1 MKYNNILFYFDV
13 GVLDRHIWHQ
23 FDIFCR
29 CGNADKDILSVYC
42 LKGECQP
49 KYIRDSPICGTRLP
63 HDSHG
68 CIDGSLIDWKKAHNV
83 RNFSASIND
92 HSACVW
98 ECKVFQLNI
107 FDCFFS
113 IFI

>member
-1 MKYNNILFYFDV
+1 MTPAFVF
-13 GVLDRHIWHQ
+13 
-23 FDIFCR
+23 R

-42 LKGECQP
+42 LKSECRP
-49 KYIRDSPICGTRLP
+49 KHIRDAPICETRLP

-68 CIDGSLIDWKKAHNV
+68 CIQGNLIDWKKAHNV

-98 ECKVFQLNI
+98 ECKVQVQTNFLDI
-107 FDCFFS
+107 LS
-113 IFI
+113 